1 MTQFFI
7 GGMANIMVLFLV
19 VAAVWKV
26 FQMSTD
32 VRELKGILKDIK
44 RNTESSSSPA
54 PAERGPLTPEE
65 LVRQVHAQTFD
76 DDAPALNPT
85 VMPPQ
90 V

>member
-32 VRELKGILKDIK
+32 VRELKGILSDIK
-44 RNTESSSSPA
+44 RNTESYSP
-54 PAERGPLTPEE
+54 PAARSTLTPEE

-76 DDAPALNPT
+76 DDTPALDPT